1 MAQPSAELRWRSW
14 VKGPLLIP
22 SSRVFLR
29 SKGLLMQAPR
39 SLSSSFA
46 EENEHLAERVL
57 DEFPQMRLSNQ
68 KFCLPFRDHFGGAF
82 AARLVNTG

>member
-1 MAQPSAELRWRSW
+1 
-14 VKGPLLIP
+14 
-22 SSRVFLR
+22 
-29 SKGLLMQAPR
+29 MQAPR

-82 AARLVNTG
+82 AARPVNTG